1 MLLMIILSLNIR
13 GRGGKIKTL
22 NLYAL
27 LKTLNPDIIL
37 LQETMC
43 SSSLALFAFSK
54 ILPSWEFCAI
64 SASGLSGGL
73 FSTWNPSKENYR
85 AY

>member
-1 MLLMIILSLNIR
+1 MMILSLNIR
-13 GRGGKIKTL
+13 GLGGKTKTH
-22 NLYAL
+22 NLRTL
-27 LKTLNPDIIL
+27 LKTLNLDIIL

-43 SSSLALFAFSK
+43 NLSPTLFAFSK

-73 FSTWNPSKENYR
+73 LI
-85 AY
+85 A